1 MADLTPYMPSWW
13 LDRLIRELGG
23 RQERYGLLDRYLRS
37 DPPLPPGPTKGV
49 SKAFE
54 YLRKRARVNW
64 ADMIVE
70 ALIERMAP
78 IGVRTGIAGDETLDA
93 AAWQIWEANDLDCQ
107 ATELHRTKAS
117 LGDAYVIVGEMD
129 ESIGAPRISMEDPR
143 QMVGEFDPV
152 NRSELSAA
160 LKVFVDDAVNVDRA
174 YLYLPGFVYRAQRP
188 RAKGAKGFTF
198 TAKGW
203 EWEVD
208 EAGDP
213 LPESLSTDKMPVV
226 WFPNRRDLLGRT
238 MGEYEHVLDDL
249 DRIILLVL
257 QRLQVAVLQAFK
269 QRAVKGNLPKLD
281 DEGNEIDYNVLFAND
296 PAALW
301 SLPSGVDMWE
311 SDNVDLTPIL
321 ESIKADVREL
331 AGRTRTPLYYLYPDV
346 SGGSAEGAVTQ
357 REGLIFKAGS
367 RIKET
372 SGPWERVLARALEV
386 QGLTPPADMEL
397 LWLPPSLAT
406 DAERYDAASK
416 AIAAGVPWRTVM
428 ASVLMFGPQA
438 IARMEAE
445 RAALPAVGAD
455 APGLAV

>member
-1 MADLTPYMPSWW
+1 MADLTPQTPAWW
-13 LDRLIRELGG
+13 LDRLITELGA
-23 RQERYGLLDRYLRS
+23 RQARYGLLDRYLRS
-37 DPPLPPGPTKGV
+37 DPPLPPGPEKGV
-49 SKAFE
+49 SKGFE

-70 ALIERMAP
+70 ALIERMSP
-78 IGVRTGIAGDETLDA
+78 IGVRTGIEGDESLDA
-93 AAWQIWEANDLDCQ
+93 EAWRIWEANDLDCQ

-117 LGDAYVIVGEMD
+117 LGDAYVIVGEVD
-129 ESIGAPRISMEDPR
+129 PSIGAPRISMEDPR
-143 QMVGEFDPV
+143 QIVGEFDPLD
-152 NRSELSAA
+152 RSELSAA
-160 LKVFVDDAVNVDRA
+160 LKVYIDEAANVDRA
-174 YLYLPGFVYRAQRP
+174 YLYLPGEVYRASRP
-188 RAKGAKGFTF
+188 RGKSAKALSLTG
-198 TAKGW
+198 KGW
-203 EWEVD
+203 QWETD
-208 EAGDP
+208 EDGAP
-213 LPESLSTDKMPVV
+213 LPESLSTDKMPVI

-269 QRAVKGNLPKLD
+269 QRAVKGTLPEKD
-281 DEGNEIDYNVLFAND
+281 NDGNVIDYSVLFSND

-301 SLPSGVDMWE
+301 SLPDGVEMWE
-311 SDNVDLTPIL
+311 SSNVDLTPIL

-386 QGLTPPADMEL
+386 SGLVAQPDMEL
-397 LWLPPSLAT
+397 IWLPPSLAT

-416 AIAAGVPWRTVM
+416 AIAAGVPWETVM
-428 ASVLMFGPQA
+428 SQVLMFGPQA
-438 IARMEAE
+438 IARMKAE
-445 RAALPAVGAD
+445 RAAMVAADPAPV
-455 APGLAV
+455 AV